1 MKKFIYPLAAVA
13 ALFTGNLYAQDAVL
27 SNSQK
32 GDAKY
37 DCVKS
42 VSNDNRTLV
51 ASGEVVTQTF
61 EACESGTIDQVV
73 LKFKNLT
80 EGATYY
86 AQIVNAFGYAM
97 DRTSFGQQDL
107 KNGALALDLNVQ
119 VHYGKT
125 YSLQLSAPQDQAMGV
140 RYKSG
145 SNGTLTKD
153 GAPVNGELAMTMGI
167 ASEGMQHVAAASQ
180 TRGED
185 ASNPETR
192 AMSNVCKIAVNGYDN
207 LIALEEAGH
216 FATQTMYACSEG
228 LLKQIALKFRAY
240 GDFQGHFEI
249 TDDRGASVFTRRVSR
264 SDSQDGELF
273 IPVNIRVE
281 EGERLTMRI
290 EALNNSGLVLQGNSK
305 FFVGNST
312 KNGAELDLNLEFS
325 AHIEKVAFQDE
336 TPSRG
341 DVDTQVTTYPNPFT
355 NHISVRLENAKEGN
369 AVVQL
374 LDFSGNVLRSDVIDV
389 KDATEE
395 ISFDTNSIS
404 RAGYYALRI
413 IQGDDVKNVTVMKR

>member
-1 MKKFIYPLAAVA
+1 
-13 ALFTGNLYAQDAVL
+13 
-27 SNSQK
+27 
-32 GDAKY
+32 
-37 DCVKS
+37 
-42 VSNDNRTLV
+42 
-51 ASGEVVTQTF
+51 
-61 EACESGTIDQVV
+61 
-73 LKFKNLT
+73 
-80 EGATYY
+80 
-86 AQIVNAFGYAM
+86 
-97 DRTSFGQQDL
+97 
-107 KNGALALDLNVQ
+107 
-119 VHYGKT
+119 
-125 YSLQLSAPQDQAMGV
+125 MGV

>member
-1 MKKFIYPLAAVA
+1 M
-13 ALFTGNLYAQDAVL
+13 
-27 SNSQK
+27 
-32 GDAKY
+32 
-37 DCVKS
+37 
-42 VSNDNRTLV
+42 
-51 ASGEVVTQTF
+51 
-61 EACESGTIDQVV
+61 
-73 LKFKNLT
+73 
-80 EGATYY
+80 
-86 AQIVNAFGYAM
+86 
-97 DRTSFGQQDL
+97 
-107 KNGALALDLNVQ
+107 
-119 VHYGKT
+119 
-125 YSLQLSAPQDQAMGV
+125 
-140 RYKSG
+140 
-145 SNGTLTKD
+145 
-153 GAPVNGELAMTMGI
+153 
-167 ASEGMQHVAAASQ
+167 
-180 TRGED
+180 
-185 ASNPETR
+185 
-192 AMSNVCKIAVNGYDN
+192 
-207 LIALEEAGH
+207 
-216 FATQTMYACSEG
+216 
-228 LLKQIALKFRAY
+228 
-240 GDFQGHFEI
+240 
-249 TDDRGASVFTRRVSR
+249 SR